1 MAGGLGEPDRAGD
14 DRLEYLGAEVLAE
27 VFANLLAEAGAG
39 VVHGEENPQNG
50 EIRIQATFA
59 DFLDEVEDFANPFE
73 GEILTLH
80 GDEDTFG
87 RHERTGHEETDAGRA
102 VEDDEIEGGVVLE
115 GGEGLTDAEQG
126 VLQGG
131 QFDLRPGQVEFRGQ
145 HLQVGLAGG
154 LKHFRG
160 AGLAKEHG
168 IEAFAGNGF
177 QPESAG
183 GVGLGIEVDQED
195 TATGL
200 RCAGGEMNGGG
211 RLADAPFLVH
221 HGHNAHRTG
230 NDGGGGVVESFPSL
244 VLLTRPAP
252 FSIFVFLPMI
262 SVENLSK
269 RYAGG
274 EAVKGITFSVEKGEV
289 VGFLGPNGAGKSTTM
304 RMLTGYL
311 PATDGKIEIAGAK
324 LPEQSLVV
332 RQRIGYMP
340 ENVPL
345 YPEMRVE
352 EFLEYR
358 GRLKRVP
365 RGEIAHRTGLVL
377 DQCGLTDVRHK
388 IIGTLSKGFRQRVGL
403 ADALIHNPVLLIL
416 DEPTAGLDP
425 HQIRSFRELIK
436 ELGKDRTI
444 LLSTHIL
451 SEVEMVCTR
460 AIIINRGRIEAS
472 DTLANLEKRVQA
484 GALQVEI
491 RAEPASA
498 REKLKALP
506 DVSLVNEL
514 NRAGDWISFE
524 VMAVPGKDIRGEVD
538 GLIKRENWPLREFRR
553 EKARLED
560 VFVELTQE

>member
-1 MAGGLGEPDRAGD
+1 
-14 DRLEYLGAEVLAE
+14 
-27 VFANLLAEAGAG
+27 
-39 VVHGEENPQNG
+39 
-50 EIRIQATFA
+50 
-59 DFLDEVEDFANPFE
+59 
-73 GEILTLH
+73 
-80 GDEDTFG
+80 
-87 RHERTGHEETDAGRA
+87 
-102 VEDDEIEGGVVLE
+102 
-115 GGEGLTDAEQG
+115 
-126 VLQGG
+126 
-131 QFDLRPGQVEFRGQ
+131 
-145 HLQVGLAGG
+145 
-154 LKHFRG
+154 
-160 AGLAKEHG
+160 
-168 IEAFAGNGF
+168 
-177 QPESAG
+177 
-183 GVGLGIEVDQED
+183 
-195 TATGL
+195 
-200 RCAGGEMNGGG
+200 
-211 RLADAPFLVH
+211 
-221 HGHNAHRTG
+221 
-230 NDGGGGVVESFPSL
+230 
-244 VLLTRPAP
+244 
-252 FSIFVFLPMI
+252 MI
-262 SVENLSK
+262 AVENLSK

-324 LPEQSLVV
+324 IPEQSLLA

-365 RGEIAHRTGLVL
+365 RNEIAQRTDLVL
-377 DQCGLTDVRHK
+377 DQCGLGDVRRK
-388 IIGTLSKGFRQRVGL
+388 IIGTLSKGYRQRVGL
-403 ADALIHNPVLLIL
+403 ADALIHNPGLLIL

-451 SEVEMVCTR
+451 SEVEMVCSR

-484 GALQVEI
+484 GALQVEV
-491 RAEPASA
+491 RADAGSA
-498 REKLKALP
+498 LEKLKGLP

-514 NRAGDWISFE
+514 NRAGDWVSFE

-538 GLIKRENWPLREFRR
+538 QLIKRENWPLREFRR